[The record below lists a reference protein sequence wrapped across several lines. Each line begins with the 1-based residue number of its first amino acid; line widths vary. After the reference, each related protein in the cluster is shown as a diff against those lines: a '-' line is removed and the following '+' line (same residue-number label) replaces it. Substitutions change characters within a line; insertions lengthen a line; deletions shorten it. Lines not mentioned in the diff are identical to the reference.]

1 MQSVTG
7 IKLSEKILTLSLKT
21 VDSDLKLKY
30 NRLIKLSNAT
40 QLQVLERL
48 EKDQKMESAIVLIGI
63 VIMVLV
69 IWDIK
74 NVISGMYD

>member
-1 MQSVTG
+1 MTG

-40 QLQVLERL
+40 HLQVLERL

-63 VIMVLV
+63 VLMVLV